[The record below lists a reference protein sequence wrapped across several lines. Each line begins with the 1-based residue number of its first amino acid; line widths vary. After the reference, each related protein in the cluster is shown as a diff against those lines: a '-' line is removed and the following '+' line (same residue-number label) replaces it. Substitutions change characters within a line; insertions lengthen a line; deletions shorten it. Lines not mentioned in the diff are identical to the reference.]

1 VRHDYGFTFV
11 NLEALYY
18 GLGDAQKARR
28 IYRWME
34 TEPTSTGRPDS
45 YSKWIFAP
53 RANTIHNPM
62 WGENAP
68 PEERNSQVPPWW
80 HFGWHGTPYG
90 DQCQDGGA
98 ILYTSYFDLMV
109 RLRYFGIENAW
120 KRFGE
125 IVSRYRMP
133 DRLCGG
139 PPLFRGE
146 IPQQENPGQVGVD
159 LPFPE
164 SGLVP
169 CFLLYG
175 VLGVEA
181 TAEGLR
187 IHPRLPAALPAFG
200 VDGLHYRGNRLRI
213 TATLRE
219 VVIEGTWQGRRLRKR
234 LPPGGGII

>member
-1 VRHDYGFTFV
+1 
-11 NLEALYY
+11 
-18 GLGDAQKARR
+18 
-28 IYRWME
+28 
-34 TEPTSTGRPDS
+34 
-45 YSKWIFAP
+45 
-53 RANTIHNPM
+53 
-62 WGENAP
+62 
-68 PEERNSQVPPWW
+68 
-80 HFGWHGTPYG
+80 
-90 DQCQDGGA
+90 
-98 ILYTSYFDLMV
+98 MV

-125 IVSRYRMP
+125 ILSRYRMP

-181 TAEGLR
+181 TVDGLR
-187 IHPRLPAALPAFG
+187 IQPKLPAALPAFG
-200 VDGLHYRGNRLRI
+200 VDGLHYRGNRLRV
-213 TATLRE
+213 TATPRE
-219 VVIEGTWQGRRLRKR
+219 VVIEGNRRGRRMRKR